1 MFPDPHPYL
10 KAATVGGVQ
19 GKAPVVADPW
29 DAPYFGG
36 QTYFHYQPSL
46 IARAVSGESDTVIGA
61 DVAAAQRVL
70 SEAASQHPAYP
81 WDAPYFGAPVYFS
94 YSSQVV
100 PRLAS
105 APSLGSSNSSDG
117 KQSLPAPV
125 NVEITSA
132 TRVQVVAGASTTRKR
147 NWLAR
152 LFGSR

>member
-1 MFPDPHPYL
+1 MVPDPHPDP
-10 KAATVGGVQ
+10 KAARVGGVQ

-36 QTYFHYQPSL
+36 RTYFHYQPSL
-46 IARAVSGESDTVIGA
+46 IARAVSGESGTVIGA
-61 DVAAAQRVL
+61 AVTDAQRVR
-70 SEAASQHPAYP
+70 SEAASRNLAYP

-94 YSSQVV
+94 YSSHVV
-100 PRLAS
+100 PLLAP

-117 KQSLPAPV
+117 EQSLPAPV
-125 NVEITSA
+125 NVENLSA
-132 TRVQVVAGASTTRKR
+132 TRVQVVAGASTARKR